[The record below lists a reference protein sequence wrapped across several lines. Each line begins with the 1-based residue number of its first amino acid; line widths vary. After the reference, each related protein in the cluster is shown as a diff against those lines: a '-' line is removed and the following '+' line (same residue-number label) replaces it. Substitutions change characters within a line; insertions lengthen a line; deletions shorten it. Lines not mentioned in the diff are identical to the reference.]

1 MASAQQKSEQQ
12 QSPQQ
17 KSANLERIAQYL
29 NLTPQQKD
37 KILPI
42 LADEAPKVREI
53 KNDPS
58 LSRMQRAQRI
68 KAIHQQN
75 DPQMK
80 AILSPEQYQKLQAM
94 RHKSISD
101 AYHWSDLLELPDAEK
116 SGFPESRLPTVW
128 CSPAKCYVYITTAV
142 QISADI

>member
-1 MASAQQKSEQQ
+1 MNSRRNELNDYIRLNVMALCFGISVLVATISPAQPKAQQQPSA
-12 QSPQQ
+12 QQ

-29 NLTPQQKD
+29 SLTPQQKD

-42 LADEAPKVREI
+42 LADEAPKVRAI
-53 KNDPS
+53 KDDPS

-101 AYHWSDLLELPDAEK
+101 AIH
-116 SGFPESRLPTVW
+116 
-128 CSPAKCYVYITTAV
+128 
-142 QISADI
+142 

>member
-1 MASAQQKSEQQ
+1 MNLRRNKLNDYIRLNVLILCFGMSVLMVTIASAQQ

-17 KSANLERIAQYL
+17 KSANLEQIARYL

-58 LSRMQRAQRI
+58 LSRMQRAQRV

-101 AYHWSDLLELPDAEK
+101 AY
-116 SGFPESRLPTVW
+116 
-128 CSPAKCYVYITTAV
+128 
-142 QISADI
+142 Q

>member
-1 MASAQQKSEQQ
+1 MNSRRNKLNNYIRLNVMALCFGISVLVATISPAQPKAQQQPSA
-12 QSPQQ
+12 QQ

-29 NLTPQQKD
+29 SLTPQQKD

-42 LADEAPKVREI
+42 LADEAPKVRAI
-53 KNDPS
+53 KDDPS

-101 AYHWSDLLELPDAEK
+101 AIH
-116 SGFPESRLPTVW
+116 
-128 CSPAKCYVYITTAV
+128 
-142 QISADI
+142 

>member
-1 MASAQQKSEQQ
+1 MNLRRNKLNDYIRLNVLILCFGMSVLMVTMASAQQKSAQQ

-17 KSANLERIAQYL
+17 KSANLEQIARYL

-53 KNDPS
+53 KKDPS
-58 LSRMQRAQRI
+58 LSRMQRAQRV

-101 AYHWSDLLELPDAEK
+101 
-116 SGFPESRLPTVW
+116 
-128 CSPAKCYVYITTAV
+128 VY
-142 QISADI
+142 Q

>member
-1 MASAQQKSEQQ
+1 MNARRNKLINYTRLNALTLCFGISVLMVTMSPAQQQSAQQ
-12 QSPQQ
+12 
-17 KSANLERIAQYL
+17 SAKLEEIAHYL

-42 LADEAPKVREI
+42 LAEEAPKVRAI
-53 KNDPS
+53 KNDSS

-68 KAIHQQN
+68 KALHQQN

-80 AILSPEQYQKLQAM
+80 AILSPAQYQKLQAM

-101 AYHWSDLLELPDAEK
+101 AIH
-116 SGFPESRLPTVW
+116 
-128 CSPAKCYVYITTAV
+128 
-142 QISADI
+142 

>member
-1 MASAQQKSEQQ
+1 MNPRRDKLNDYIRVTVIALGFGVSVLVGTMSSAQSSGQQ
-12 QSPQQ
+12 QSA
-17 KSANLERIAQYL
+17 KLEEIAKYL
-29 NLTPQQKD
+29 SLTPQQKD

-42 LADEAPKVREI
+42 LADEAPKVRAI
-53 KNDPS
+53 KADTS

-80 AILSPEQYQKLQAM
+80 AILSPAQYQKLQAM

-101 AYHWSDLLELPDAEK
+101 AIH
-116 SGFPESRLPTVW
+116 
-128 CSPAKCYVYITTAV
+128 
-142 QISADI
+142 

>member
-1 MASAQQKSEQQ
+1 MNLRRNKLNDYIRLNVLILCFGMSVLMVAMASAQQKSAQQ

-29 NLTPQQKD
+29 SLTPQQKD

-42 LADEAPKVREI
+42 LADEAPKVRAI
-53 KNDPS
+53 KDDPS

-101 AYHWSDLLELPDAEK
+101 AIH
-116 SGFPESRLPTVW
+116 
-128 CSPAKCYVYITTAV
+128 
-142 QISADI
+142 

>member
-1 MASAQQKSEQQ
+1 MNPRKNKLNDYIRLNVLILCFGMSVVMATMASAQQKAAQQ

-17 KSANLERIAQYL
+17 KSAKLEEIARYL
-29 NLTPQQKD
+29 NLTPPQKD

-42 LADEAPKVREI
+42 LADEVPKVREI

-94 RHKSISD
+94 RHKSVSD
-101 AYHWSDLLELPDAEK
+101 AYH
-116 SGFPESRLPTVW
+116 
-128 CSPAKCYVYITTAV
+128 
-142 QISADI
+142 

>member
-1 MASAQQKSEQQ
+1 MNARRNKLINYTRLNALTLCFGISVLTVTMSPAQQQSAQQ
-12 QSPQQ
+12 
-17 KSANLERIAQYL
+17 SAKLEEIAHYL

-42 LADEAPKVREI
+42 LADEAPKVRAI
-53 KNDPS
+53 KNDSS

-68 KAIHQQN
+68 KALHQQN

-80 AILSPEQYQKLQAM
+80 AILSPAQYQKLQAM

-101 AYHWSDLLELPDAEK
+101 AIH
-116 SGFPESRLPTVW
+116 
-128 CSPAKCYVYITTAV
+128 
-142 QISADI
+142 

>member
-1 MASAQQKSEQQ
+1 MNSRRDKLNDYIRLNMMALGFGMSVLMATMSSAQQKSAQEPSAQQ
-12 QSPQQ
+12 QGAKLQ
-17 KSANLERIAQYL
+17 EIAQYL
-29 NLTPQQKD
+29 SLTPQQKD
-37 KILPI
+37 KVLPI
-42 LADEAPKVREI
+42 LADEAPKVRAI

-80 AILSPEQYQKLQAM
+80 AILSPAQYQKLQAM

-101 AYHWSDLLELPDAEK
+101 AIH
-116 SGFPESRLPTVW
+116 
-128 CSPAKCYVYITTAV
+128 
-142 QISADI
+142 

>member
-1 MASAQQKSEQQ
+1 MNSRRSKLNDYIRLNVLTLCFGMSVVMATTSSAQQKAAQQPSAQQ
-12 QSPQQ
+12 QSA
-17 KSANLERIAQYL
+17 KLEEIAKYL
-29 NLTPQQKD
+29 SLTPQQKD

-101 AYHWSDLLELPDAEK
+101 AIH
-116 SGFPESRLPTVW
+116 
-128 CSPAKCYVYITTAV
+128 
-142 QISADI
+142 

>member
-1 MASAQQKSEQQ
+1 MNSKRDKLNDYIRLNVMALGFGMSVLIATMSSAQQPSAQQ
-12 QSPQQ
+12 QSAKLQ
-17 KSANLERIAQYL
+17 EIAQYL
-29 NLTPQQKD
+29 SLTPQQKD

-58 LSRMQRAQRI
+58 LSRMQRSQRI

-101 AYHWSDLLELPDAEK
+101 AYH
-116 SGFPESRLPTVW
+116 
-128 CSPAKCYVYITTAV
+128 
-142 QISADI
+142 

>member
-1 MASAQQKSEQQ
+1 MNNYIRLNMMALCLGISVLMATMSSAQQKSAQQ
-12 QSPQQ
+12 T
-17 KSANLERIAQYL
+17 SAKLDEIAQYL
-29 NLTPQQKD
+29 NLTPQQKG

-42 LADEAPKVREI
+42 LADEAPKVRAI

-58 LSRMQRAQRI
+58 FSRMQKAQRI

-94 RHKSISD
+94 RHKSLSD
-101 AYHWSDLLELPDAEK
+101 AIH
-116 SGFPESRLPTVW
+116 
-128 CSPAKCYVYITTAV
+128 
-142 QISADI
+142 

>member
-1 MASAQQKSEQQ
+1 MNSRRNKLNNYIRLNVIALCLGMSVLMVTMSSAQQKSA
-12 QSPQQ
+12 QQ
-17 KSANLERIAQYL
+17 KSAKLEEIAQYL
-29 NLTPQQKD
+29 GLTPQQKD

-42 LADEAPKVREI
+42 LADEAPKVRAI
-53 KNDPS
+53 KDDPS

-80 AILSPEQYQKLQAM
+80 AILSPEQYKRLQAM

-101 AYHWSDLLELPDAEK
+101 AIH
-116 SGFPESRLPTVW
+116 
-128 CSPAKCYVYITTAV
+128 
-142 QISADI
+142 

>member
-1 MASAQQKSEQQ
+1 MNPRRDKLNDYIRVTVIALGFGMFLLVGTMSSAQSSGQQ
-12 QSPQQ
+12 QSA
-17 KSANLERIAQYL
+17 KLEEIAKYL
-29 NLTPQQKD
+29 SLSPQQKD

-42 LADEAPKVREI
+42 LADEAPKVRAI
-53 KNDPS
+53 KADTS

-80 AILSPEQYQKLQAM
+80 AILSPAQYQKLQAM

-101 AYHWSDLLELPDAEK
+101 AIH
-116 SGFPESRLPTVW
+116 
-128 CSPAKCYVYITTAV
+128 
-142 QISADI
+142 

>member
-1 MASAQQKSEQQ
+1 MNSRRNELNDYIRLNVMALCFGISVLVATISPAQPKAQQQPSA
-12 QSPQQ
+12 QQ

-29 NLTPQQKD
+29 SLTPQQKD

-42 LADEAPKVREI
+42 LADEAPKVRAI
-53 KNDPS
+53 KDDPS

-80 AILSPEQYQKLQAM
+80 AILSPQQYQKLQAM

-101 AYHWSDLLELPDAEK
+101 AYH
-116 SGFPESRLPTVW
+116 
-128 CSPAKCYVYITTAV
+128 
-142 QISADI
+142 

>member
-1 MASAQQKSEQQ
+1 MNARKDKLNDYIRLNVMALCFGISVLMATVSSAQQKSAQEPSAQQ
-12 QSPQQ
+12 QTA
-17 KSANLERIAQYL
+17 KLEQIAQYL
-29 NLTPQQKD
+29 SLTPQQKE

-42 LADEAPKVREI
+42 LADEAPKVRAI

-80 AILSPEQYQKLQAM
+80 AILSPQQYQKLQAM

-101 AYHWSDLLELPDAEK
+101 AIH
-116 SGFPESRLPTVW
+116 
-128 CSPAKCYVYITTAV
+128 
-142 QISADI
+142 

>member
-1 MASAQQKSEQQ
+1 MNSRRNKLNDYIPLNVIALCLGMSVLMATMSSAQQPTAQQKSA
-12 QSPQQ
+12 
-17 KSANLERIAQYL
+17 KLEEIAQYL
-29 NLTPQQKD
+29 GLTPQQKD

-42 LADEAPKVREI
+42 LADEAPKVRAI
-53 KNDPS
+53 KDDPS

-101 AYHWSDLLELPDAEK
+101 AYH
-116 SGFPESRLPTVW
+116 
-128 CSPAKCYVYITTAV
+128 
-142 QISADI
+142 